1 MVFFPYIKFYE
12 NFPRLRPATDVQLKL
27 HNGKGKNHI
36 CKEDPDMNITKKEI
50 DALGELFNIGT
61 GSSATALS
69 TILNKTVKISS
80 PKVEIVKPDEL
91 DIKYL
96 EPAYGISVDYT
107 VGLKGTNS
115 LLLRKQDI
123 LKLVSQMTFM
133 EITEIDELSQSAIC
147 ELMNQMMGSA
157 STALADFLGITIDI
171 STPKLGE
178 VNDTT
183 QYKSFMYGQ
192 YTSVMSVTFTLDVE
206 DLLTTNFVTVM
217 SNDITEVI
225 LDKINAIH
233 SIE

>member
-1 MVFFPYIKFYE
+1 
-12 NFPRLRPATDVQLKL
+12 
-27 HNGKGKNHI
+27 
-36 CKEDPDMNITKKEI
+36 MNITKKEI